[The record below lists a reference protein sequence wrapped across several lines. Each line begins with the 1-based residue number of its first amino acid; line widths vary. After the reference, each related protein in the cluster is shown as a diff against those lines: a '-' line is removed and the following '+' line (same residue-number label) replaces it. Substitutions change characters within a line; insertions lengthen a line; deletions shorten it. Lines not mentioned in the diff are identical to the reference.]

1 MNIWFRL
8 TGQRKNLR
16 ARSAAD
22 AERLDFLS
30 LKVKT
35 KADAERLDFEPRAGL
50 INIKQEE
57 SDYEK

>member
-1 MNIWFRL
+1 LVSPDR
-8 TGQRKNLR
+8 TAKKSKSTKCGRR
-16 ARSAAD
+16 GAAG
-22 AERLDFLS
+22 FLS